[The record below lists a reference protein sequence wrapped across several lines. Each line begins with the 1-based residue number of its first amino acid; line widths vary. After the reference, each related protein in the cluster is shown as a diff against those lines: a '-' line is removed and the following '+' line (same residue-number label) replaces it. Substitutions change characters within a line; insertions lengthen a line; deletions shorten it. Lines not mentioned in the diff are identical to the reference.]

1 MRAAALQLFVKQVV
15 AQKLPRDK
23 DEGTIKTLKDDRKG
37 SERMEEEM
45 GWVLIVLVAAA
56 ELGEAT

>member
-1 MRAAALQLFVKQVV
+1 
-15 AQKLPRDK
+15 LPRDK